1 MDINNEGLKSFL
13 QKMRFRYRVSVL
25 NENTLE
31 EAWHLR
37 LSRLSVFLVASSL
50 FVLTFVLI
58 TLLIVFTPI
67 RYYLPGYVESTDK
80 MNVVR
85 EAMMVDSLKRDVEL
99 NNTYLELIRSIV
111 KGDIKPDSLLKNDTT
126 TIRVHVEDLMAKS
139 KREQEFV
146 ENFESDEKF
155 NLSVIDVKAN
165 ENIYVFFRPVKG
177 VISSSFSMQ
186 QKQYGI
192 YIITSVDETVSS
204 VLSGTVV
211 GSAYTFDEGWV
222 IQVQHEDDYLSVYK
236 NNNRLLKRTGDNVR
250 AGEAIAM
257 TGTQTA
263 DGKSGSQFYF
273 ELWKKGKAVNPEDVI
288 IF

>member
-1 MDINNEGLKSFL
+1 
-13 QKMRFRYRVSVL
+13 MRFRYRVSVL

-31 EAWHLR
+31 ETWHLR

-50 FVLTFVLI
+50 FVFTFVLI
-58 TLLIVFTPI
+58 TILIVVTPI

-80 MNVVR
+80 MKVLR
-85 EAMMVDSLKRDVEL
+85 EAMMVDSLKRDAEL
-99 NNTYLELIRSIV
+99 NNTYLELIQSIIS
-111 KGDIKPDSLLKNDTT
+111 GEIKPDSILINDTT
-126 TIRVHVEDLMAKS
+126 SVKVHVEDLMAKS
-139 KREQEFV
+139 KREKEFV
-146 ENFESDEKF
+146 DKFESDEKF

-186 QKQYGI
+186 EKQYGI
-192 YIITSVDETVSS
+192 YIITAPDETVSS

-211 GSAYTFDEGWV
+211 AAAFTFDAGWV
-222 IQVQHEDDYLSVYK
+222 MQIQHEDNYLSVYK
-236 NNNRLLKRTGDNVR
+236 NNTRLLKRIGDNVR

-257 TGTQTA
+257 TGVQTK
-263 DGKSGSQFYF
+263 DEKLGSQFYF
-273 ELWKKGKAVNPEDVI
+273 ELWKQGKPVNPEDVI

>member
-85 EAMMVDSLKRDVEL
+85 EAMMVDSLKRDAEL
-99 NNTYLELIRSIV
+99 NNTYLQLIQSILA
-111 KGDIKPDSLLKNDTT
+111 GDVKPDSLLRNDTT
-126 TIRVHVEDLMAKS
+126 TVRVHVEELMAKS
-139 KREQEFV
+139 KREKEFV
-146 ENFESDEKF
+146 EKFESDEKF
-155 NLSVIDVKAN
+155 NLSVIDVKTN
-165 ENIYVFFRPVKG
+165 DNIYVFFRPVKG

-186 QKQYGI
+186 DKQYGI
-192 YIITSVDETVSS
+192 YIITSPDETVSS
-204 VLSGTVV
+204 VLAGTVV
-211 GSAYTFDEGWV
+211 GAAYTFDAGWV
-222 IQVQHEDDYLSVYK
+222 MQVQHEDDYLSVYK
-236 NNNRLLKRTGDNVR
+236 NNNRLLKRIGDNVR

-257 TGTQTA
+257 TGSQTV
-263 DGKSGSQFYF
+263 DGKAGAQFYF
-273 ELWKKGKAVNPEDVI
+273 ELWKKGKAVNPEEVI

>member
-1 MDINNEGLKSFL
+1 MEIKNEGLKSFL

-31 EAWHLR
+31 ETWHLR

-50 FVLTFVLI
+50 FVFTFVLI
-58 TLLIVFTPI
+58 TILIVVTPI

-80 MNVVR
+80 MKVLR
-85 EAMMVDSLKRDVEL
+85 EAMMVDSLKRDSEL
-99 NNTYLELIRSIV
+99 NKTYLELIQSIIS
-111 KGDIKPDSLLKNDTT
+111 GEIKPDSILINDTT
-126 TIRVHVEDLMAKS
+126 SVKVHVEDLMAKS
-139 KREQEFV
+139 KREKEFV
-146 ENFESDEKF
+146 DKFESDEKF

-186 QKQYGI
+186 EKQYGI
-192 YIITSVDETVSS
+192 YIITASDETVSS

-211 GSAYTFDEGWV
+211 AAAFTFDAGWV
-222 IQVQHEDDYLSVYK
+222 MQIQHEDNYLSVYK
-236 NNNRLLKRTGDNVR
+236 NNTRLLKRIGDNVR

-257 TGTQTA
+257 TGVQTK
-263 DGKSGSQFYF
+263 DEKSGSQFYF
-273 ELWKKGKAVNPEDVI
+273 ELWKQGKAVNPEDVI